1 MSEIIMRRTVQGL
14 SPVDQFNW
22 EQLVG
27 DRIKVGDDVKCKV
40 TKSRNL
46 KFHMKFFAMLRA
58 TFDMQDEFETMPQWR
73 AVVTVGSGHCDLVPG
88 TDGRPVA
95 IPKSIAFHQMDETEF
110 NRVYQDALTF
120 ICGRYVDDSPERL
133 ATILEFTS

>member
-46 KFHMKFFAMLRA
+46 DFHRKFFAMLRA

-73 AVVTVGSGHCDLVPG
+73 AVCIAGAGYCDFIQGHEQL
-88 TDGRPVA
+88 VA
-95 IPKSIAFHQMDETEF
+95 IPKSIAFHKMDETEF

-120 ICGRYVDDSPERL
+120 ICARYVDDSPERL